1 MTVLIWTFLALL
13 AVLLAW
19 EVTSR
24 LRRWAGL
31 SRGTP
36 ADRDPHYAPEAERRR
51 ALDAAASSADHAS
64 AVGLRARAGP
74 RSWL

>member
-13 AVLLAW
+13 AVLLAS
-19 EVTSR
+19 EVASR

-36 ADRDPHYAPEAERRR
+36 ADRYPHHASEAERRR

-64 AVGLRARAGP
+64 AVGLRVRAGP
-74 RSWL
+74 CSRL